1 MPTSNLTNGR
11 CLQGWKRR
19 DLAQCR
25 AEAAFTGDAKQPRR
39 ACAALEE
46 CFAAERVPRSGSA
59 PVEQVQTETARRG
72 RCGRPVAC
80 GSAAAQFMR
89 ALLSKN
95 RAWLIADFTVPSW
108 KGLVIRTVGS
118 GRSPVRRRSG

>member
-72 RCGRPVAC
+72 SCGAPSRCLR
-80 GSAAAQFMR
+80 QR
-89 ALLSKN
+89 
-95 RAWLIADFTVPSW
+95 
-108 KGLVIRTVGS
+108 
-118 GRSPVRRRSG
+118 GRSVHAGAAFEEQGLARSEERRVGKECVSTCRSRWSPYH